1 MPQLLPI
8 CKEESE
14 NSTRY
19 NCLNYL
25 TISGWFSIQIRTA
38 VQPLLHLPSRVGRSP
53 DLTTGN

>member
-8 CKEESE
+8 CEEESE

-25 TISGWFSIQIRTA
+25 TIPGG
-38 VQPLLHLPSRVGRSP
+38 SRSKYGQQLSRSFTGRAA
-53 DLTTGN
+53 